1 MTFYD
6 LDGRET
12 DKNDKTGSD
21 VNGQQNEVSH
31 VPKDEIWKY
40 GEFGAIGQG
49 DNKNFLL
56 SKNGNYQLHGITMG
70 PNEGN
75 WLVKEMYLD
84 ENGNEL
90 SKDVFIAGPE
100 AFKEVFSENFEAHG
114 VKRDRLAIAE
124 LLGTDV
130 NYIGDNWIIHEAAK
144 AWTPE
149 NIVGNL
155 SLGITALKPLLKRGV
170 VFTADLRLT
179 KAKSRAG
186 HSYAGN
192 KQLNEAMKSDPGL
205 RKKMEK
211 MLGNDVFNRTST
223 SNKGRRNPFNYEW
236 DHSTTNRFELDL
248 RSHANHLK
256 KTANDIDRKGGFS
269 IFYK

>member
-1 MTFYD
+1 LTFYD

-149 NIVGNL
+149 NIVSMGGLRFSTRLFNPKKFYKTITNPRNTGKHKKFTSNQRKKILEMNKRANL
-155 SLGITALKPLLKRGV
+155 GLLKDDVDGRILSVPKQAKRGIP
-170 VFTADLRLT
+170 ADMNQ
-179 KAKSRAG
+179 AEVDHIIPKSKG
-186 HSYAGN
+186 G
-192 KQLNEAMKSDPGL
+192 
-205 RKKMEK
+205 
-211 MLGNDVFNRTST
+211 
-223 SNKGRRNPFNYEW
+223 SNKYVNAQVLSKEMNI
-236 DHSTTNRFELDL
+236 
-248 RSHANHLK
+248 K
-256 KTANDIDRKGGFS
+256 KLNN
-269 IFYK
+269 